1 MLKSKDLVSALSKQ
15 GLPLK
20 ITNILVVTLLMF
32 LLLGISVSV
41 HTVNLVD
48 ELKMEKLIALEAARD
63 LEWQYIETV
72 LHENYSKAELQS
84 NDIKEDID
92 TKVALSYPSTIGLK
106 EALDNPSPELPLY
119 KAFRDTIK
127 DRYLNGIV
135 SDSNDP
141 FIATHTGIITD
152 LSLTSGVPS
161 GTSRLWEGEL
171 GRQYNKV
178 VGAKAI
184 QAILNQDVGPIFW
197 EYTAPTNPNHIVV
210 SSMDLEALRYVY
222 QVEGLDGLKTYEFLK
237 PSYIKQHEDILGN
250 VDVNALGVRQSN
262 YKIIVV
268 SGFSLY
274 DILMKEHLGTL
285 ACYKAN
291 AENITR
297 YYDGLIT
304 RENGFGVLIGII
316 LLICILVT
324 SIINNHIY
332 LLFRGISQRKED
344 R

>member
-1 MLKSKDLVSALSKQ
+1 MLKSKDIVNALSKQ

-41 HTVNLVD
+41 HTVNLVA
-48 ELKMEKLIALEAARD
+48 ELKMEKSIALEAARD
-63 LEWQYIETV
+63 LEWRYIETV

-92 TKVALSYPSTIGLK
+92 TRVALSYPNNIGLK
-106 EALDNPSPELPLY
+106 DALDNPKPDLPLY
-119 KAFRDTIK
+119 TAFRDTIK

-135 SDSNDP
+135 SDGNDP
-141 FIATHTGIITD
+141 FIATHKGIITD
-152 LSLTSGVPS
+152 LSLTAGVPL
-161 GTSRLWEGEL
+161 GTNRLWEGEL

-178 VGAKAI
+178 LGARAI
-184 QAILNQDVGPIFW
+184 QAILDQDVDPIFW
-197 EYTAPTNPNHIVV
+197 EYTAPTNSKHIVV
-210 SSMDLEALRYVY
+210 SSMDLDALKYVY
-222 QVEGLDGLKTYEFLK
+222 MNEGIEGLKTYEFLK
-237 PSYIKQHEDILGN
+237 PSYIKQREDILGN

-274 DILMKEHLGTL
+274 DILIKEHLGTL

-291 AENITR
+291 TENITH

-324 SIINNHIY
+324 SIVNNHIY
-332 LLFRGISQRKED
+332 LLFKGISQRKED
-344 R
+344 C